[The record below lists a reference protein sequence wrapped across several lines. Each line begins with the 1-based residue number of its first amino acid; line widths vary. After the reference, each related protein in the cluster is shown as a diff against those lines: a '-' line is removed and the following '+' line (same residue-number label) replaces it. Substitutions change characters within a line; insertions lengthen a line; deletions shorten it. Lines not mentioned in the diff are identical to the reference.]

1 MCACVLR
8 QRGPS
13 HTHTCSMQRQQH
25 HSRSGAASEAA
36 ARPAPRRAH
45 MTHHRRNTTSTTAC
59 ISHVQF
65 AQSCAYEL
73 HTTLHTLSLSVIS
86 ARAGVSVSPP
96 VSVRRTVTN
105 TYVQNTG
112 HLAPS
117 PPHPARAPGTPHT
130 HSLLT
135 QLPKYQKR
143 NMSFVAYNDLRVR
156 FLEPRVLLRCF

>member
-13 HTHTCSMQRQQH
+13 DTHTCSMQRQQH

-73 HTTLHTLSLSVIS
+73 HTTLHTLSLCDLC
-86 ARAGVSVSPP
+86 ARGCVCLSPGLGP
-96 VSVRRTVTN
+96 SHRDK
-105 TYVQNTG
+105 YVCAKHRPPGTLPATPARPDNASHTQPADSDTAPSQNT
-112 HLAPS
+112 
-117 PPHPARAPGTPHT
+117 
-130 HSLLT
+130 
-135 QLPKYQKR
+135 K
-143 NMSFVAYNDLRVR
+143 N
-156 FLEPRVLLRCF
+156 EI

>member
-1 MCACVLR
+1 MHACCGSVVH
-8 QRGPS
+8 

-45 MTHHRRNTTSTTAC
+45 MTHHRRTSTTAC

-117 PPHPARAPGTPHT
+117 PPNPRAPGTPRT

-143 NMSFVAYNDLRVR
+143 NMSFVAYNDLRIR